1 MIDVTSQV
9 NALAER
15 VHDLRGR
22 AGHRLMVAIAGPPG
36 AGKSTLAEG
45 LGRRLTLQKVP
56 TAVVPMDGFHLD
68 NAVLEARGL
77 LSRKGAPETFDASG
91 FVYLAR
97 RLRAGGE
104 VVYPVFD
111 RARDLAVAGAGVV
124 PADAAV
130 VVLEGNYLLFDE
142 PPWAG
147 LPQLWDL
154 SARIDVPLSD
164 LRGRLIQRWLTQG
177 LSRSAATARA
187 ERNDIPNAA
196 RVIERALPADLHL

>member
-1 MIDVTSQV
+1 MIDVTTQV

-15 VHDLRGR
+15 VHDLRGT
-22 AGHRLMVAIAGPPG
+22 ASRLMVAIAGPPG
-36 AGKSTLAEG
+36 AGKSTVAEG
-45 LGRRLTLQKVP
+45 LGRRLTLQKVSA
-56 TAVVPMDGFHLD
+56 AVVPMDGFHLD
-68 NAVLEARGL
+68 NAVLAARGL
-77 LSRKGAPETFDASG
+77 LPRKGAPESFDAAG

-111 RARDLAVAGAGVV
+111 RARDIAVAGVGVV
-124 PADAAV
+124 PADTAV
-130 VVLEGNYLLFDE
+130 VILEGNYLLFDE